1 MHLWLENSSDRPI
14 LPKWYFLFVQHAMYR
29 GLRGIRPGW
38 DPAEHRCDPLH
49 WNPASLARRGRCRVI
64 PGPLSQAP
72 MVVKTNPVVHQPG
85 HCSSVRCQHVNKRE
99 EGEVTTQSAPFTP
112 SLLSYTPAR
121 QERHF
126 LLIASVP
133 SPGKTEP
140 GLRPPVTQMTH
151 GGPEVVCIEPGLGEF
166 HLNPSSRGGLLDD
179 PNS

>member
-1 MHLWLENSSDRPI
+1 MHLWLENSSDSPI
-14 LPKWYFLFVQHAMYR
+14 LCTNQPRYR

-64 PGPLSQAP
+64 PGPLSQVP
-72 MVVKTNPVVHQPG
+72 MVVKTNPSVHQPG
-85 HCSSVRCQHVNKRE
+85 HRSSARCQHVNKRE
-99 EGEVTTQSAPFTP
+99 EGEVTTRSAPFTP
-112 SLLSYTPAR
+112 SLSTPAR
-121 QERHF
+121 QGRHF

-151 GGPEVVCIEPGLGEF
+151 GNPEVVCIEPGVGEF